1 MVILKSLKLIFNI
14 IENDAMIGTIYN
26 TVRNIK
32 NNALEMS
39 NKIRLSNQQVDEME
53 KKYTDS
59 NNLINKT
66 TKMLGEL
73 FSSNTNYWCYLCIFI
88 LVVFFFLYKIT
99 H

>member
-1 MVILKSLKLIFNI
+1 MMNKNI
-14 IENDAMIGTIYN
+14 RM
-26 TVRNIK
+26 
-32 NNALEMS
+32 
-39 NKIRLSNQQVDEME
+39 SNQQVEEMH
-53 KKYTDS
+53 KNYTDS

-88 LVVFFFLYKIT
+88 FIVFFFLYKIG